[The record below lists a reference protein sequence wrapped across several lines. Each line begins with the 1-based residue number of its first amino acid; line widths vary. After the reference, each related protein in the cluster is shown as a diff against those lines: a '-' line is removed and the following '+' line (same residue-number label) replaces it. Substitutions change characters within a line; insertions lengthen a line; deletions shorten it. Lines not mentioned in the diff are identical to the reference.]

1 MNKTQAAMQ
10 DFVISKLLFTL
21 RLNADFPDP
30 YALFGI
36 REEFMEAFRAT
47 VCRNDGHCEV
57 CGTNED
63 CPYHIT
69 FSQALADDKD
79 AVKRHQKPPLPFV
92 FDFPLLPSP
101 PNRGCEI
108 EIGLTLAGNSI
119 NYVAQYV
126 AAVRTLFSMRSM
138 GRKVSGKIIRV
149 ESQGCSDA
157 RNCIMKDD
165 DNVSLDNVATIS
177 VRDLLEMNT
186 LEPGRIKLTLLT
198 PMRINREGVPMRD
211 FSSSSFLRSL
221 LRRIS
226 SLTYHYYSCGHDI
239 DYKRLAAESSMIEV
253 SENNFHWIDQQK
265 SSGTERLS
273 GIVGSG
279 HLEGG
284 LEEEFQIF
292 LLLGEY
298 LHVGKGAAFGLGR
311 YCIEKGPSAQSG

>member
-1 MNKTQAAMQ
+1 ML

-36 REEFMEAFRAT
+36 REKFMQAFRTT
-47 VCRNDGHCEV
+47 VCRNDGNCEM
-57 CGTNED
+57 CGTNKD

-92 FDFPLLPSP
+92 FDLPFLPSP
-101 PNRGCEI
+101 PNKGCEI
-108 EIGLTLAGNSI
+108 EIGLALAGTSI
-119 NYVAQYV
+119 IYVEQYV
-126 AAVRTLFSMRSM
+126 AAVRKLFSMGSM
-138 GRKVSGKIIRV
+138 DRKVSGKIIRV
-149 ESQGCSDA
+149 ESLGCSDA

-165 DNVSLDNVATIS
+165 GKVSLDNIATIS
-177 VRDLLEMNT
+177 GRDLIEMNT

-198 PMRINREGVPMRD
+198 PMRIIREGAPMRE
-211 FSSSSFLRSL
+211 FSCSSFLRTL

-226 SLTYHYYSCGHDI
+226 SLTYHYYSCGHDF
-239 DYKRLAAESSMIEV
+239 DYKRLAAASSMIEV
-253 SENNFHWIDQQK
+253 VENNFHWTDQQK
-265 SSGTERLS
+265 SNGKERLS

-279 HLEGG
+279 YLEGR
-284 LEEEFQIF
+284 LEAEFQIF

-298 LHVGKGAAFGLGR
+298 FHVGKGAAFGLGMYR
-311 YCIEKGPSAQSG
+311 IEKGTGAQSG